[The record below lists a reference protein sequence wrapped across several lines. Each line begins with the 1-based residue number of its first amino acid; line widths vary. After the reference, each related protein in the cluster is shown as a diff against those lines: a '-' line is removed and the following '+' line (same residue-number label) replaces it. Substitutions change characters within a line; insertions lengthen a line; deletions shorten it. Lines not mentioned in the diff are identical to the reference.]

1 MRHTED
7 AGHGNCYVE
16 PINKPVEAAELQEAD
31 VTTLAVTDMHC
42 PNCARRVSNALLAL
56 EDVLHVEVDLP
67 HGQAVVRS
75 QPGRVDSA
83 QLIQAVWSASH
94 GTRHAYRAH
103 LIADPA
109 NG

>member
-1 MRHTED
+1 MRHAQD
-7 AGHGNCYVE
+7 ADHGNCHVE
-16 PINKPVEAAELQEAD
+16 PIHKPVDAAELEEAD

-42 PNCARRVSNALLAL
+42 PNCAMRVSNALLAL

-75 QPGRVDSA
+75 QSGRVGSA

-103 LIADPA
+103 LIASPT
-109 NG
+109 GG